1 MTNWLIL
8 ALAVILILVGIPT
21 INTPIALILGVL
33 LLAYALYRF
42 RGTKAV

>member
-21 INTPIALILGVL
+21 INTPVAFILGIVL
-33 LLAYALYRF
+33 LIYALYRF
-42 RGTKAV
+42 KGTKTV